1 MNSIDI
7 TSNILLN
14 TGTGNIDRS
23 KKDEPSTAAGST
35 NAADATLRAEYASTI
50 RKALESEQSDAQA
63 VQEARESLI
72 SAQLDTYENI
82 EQTAE
87 NILKFDI

>member
-7 TSNILLN
+7 TSNILLSN
-14 TGTGNIDRS
+14 GTGNIDRS
-23 KKDEPSTAAGST
+23 KKDDSNTSSTD
-35 NAADATLRAEYASTI
+35 AADATLRAEYASTI

-63 VQEARESLI
+63 IQEAREALI

-87 NILKFDI
+87 NILKFGI

>member
-7 TSNILLN
+7 TSNILLSG
-14 TGTGNIDRS
+14 GTGNIDRS
-23 KKDEPSTAAGST
+23 KKDESNTGST
-35 NAADATLRAEYASTI
+35 DAADATLRAEYASTI

-63 VQEARESLI
+63 VQQAREALI

-87 NILKFDI
+87 NILKFGM

>member
-14 TGTGNIDRS
+14 GGTGNIDRS
-23 KKDEPSTAAGST
+23 KKNDSSTGST
-35 NAADATLRAEYASTI
+35 DAADATLRAEYASTI
-50 RKALESEQSDAQA
+50 RKALESDQSDAQA
-63 VQEARESLI
+63 VQQARESLI

-87 NILKFDI
+87 NILKFGI

>member
-23 KKDEPSTAAGST
+23 KKNESSTGT
-35 NAADATLRAEYASTI
+35 TDAADATLRAEYASTI

-87 NILKFDI
+87 NILKFGI

>member
-14 TGTGNIDRS
+14 GGTGNIDRS
-23 KKDEPSTAAGST
+23 KKDDPNTGST
-35 NAADATLRAEYASTI
+35 DAADATLRAEYASTI

-63 VQEARESLI
+63 VQKAREALI

-82 EQTAE
+82 EQSAE
-87 NILKFDI
+87 NILKFGI

>member
-7 TSNILLN
+7 TSNVLLSG
-14 TGTGNIDRS
+14 GTSNIDRS
-23 KKDEPSTAAGST
+23 KKKDDSTAGST
-35 NAADATLRAEYASTI
+35 DAADATLRSQYASTI
-50 RKALESEQSDAQA
+50 RKALESDQSDAQA
-63 VQEARESLI
+63 VQQAREALI

-87 NILKFDI
+87 NILKFGI

>member
-7 TSNILLN
+7 ASNILLN
-14 TGTGNIDRS
+14 NGTGNIDRS
-23 KKDEPSTAAGST
+23 KKKDDSNAGST
-35 NAADATLRAEYASTI
+35 DAADATLRAEYASTI

-63 VQEARESLI
+63 IQQAREALI

-87 NILKFDI
+87 NILKFGI

>member
-7 TSNILLN
+7 TSNILLSG
-14 TGTGNIDRS
+14 GTSNVDRS
-23 KKDEPSTAAGST
+23 KKNGSSSTGST

-50 RKALESEQSDAQA
+50 RRALESDQSDTQS
-63 VQEARESLI
+63 VQQAREALI

-87 NILKFDI
+87 NILKFGI

>member
-7 TSNILLN
+7 TSNILLS
-14 TGTGNIDRS
+14 GATGNIDRS
-23 KKDEPSTAAGST
+23 KKNASSTGST
-35 NAADATLRAEYASTI
+35 DAADATLRAEYASTI

-63 VQEARESLI
+63 VQEARDALI

-87 NILKFDI
+87 NILKFGI